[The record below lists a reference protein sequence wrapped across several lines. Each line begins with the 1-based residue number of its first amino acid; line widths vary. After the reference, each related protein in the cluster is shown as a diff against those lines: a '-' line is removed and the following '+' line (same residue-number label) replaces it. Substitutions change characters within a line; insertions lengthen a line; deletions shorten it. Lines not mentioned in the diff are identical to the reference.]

1 MKKPT
6 KILTRSVKLYL
17 TLLILS
23 TGVILYG
30 TLFPVNYKVPKSLIG
45 MDKLVHLLMFGAWT
59 LFYGLVRFLKKKYKL
74 FPVFLVGAFFGLL
87 IEILQYLL
95 PTQRTPEVMDFLADI
110 TGTGFALIVLYVLS
124 KKVSE
129 FKADTAS

>member
-17 TLLILS
+17 ALLILS

-45 MDKLVHLLMFGAWT
+45 LDKLVHLVMFGAWT
-59 LFYGLVRFLKKKYKL
+59 FFYGIVRFLKEKYSL
-74 FPVFLVGAFFGLL
+74 LPVFLWGAFFGLL
-87 IEILQYLL
+87 IEVLQHVL
-95 PTQRTPEVMDFLADI
+95 PTGRTPDFLDFIADI
-110 TGTGFALIVLYVLS
+110 TGTGLAVLILFILS
-124 KKVSE
+124 KKVPE
-129 FKADTAS
+129 FKSHTAS